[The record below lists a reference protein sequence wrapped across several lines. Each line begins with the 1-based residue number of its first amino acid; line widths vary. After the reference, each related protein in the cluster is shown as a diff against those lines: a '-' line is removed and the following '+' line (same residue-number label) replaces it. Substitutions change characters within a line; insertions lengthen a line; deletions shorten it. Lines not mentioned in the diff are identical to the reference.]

1 MAPLKVGDS
10 LPQGVKFEYVSL
22 HPTKPMQVLAANSCS
37 LQTFN
42 SPRSQTDK
50 MQVGSHH
57 RR

>member
-42 SPRSQTDK
+42 PPRSQTD
-50 MQVGSHH
+50 
-57 RR
+57 